1 MTIRIEPLAPEEFA
15 PYGDVL
21 DATGDPDALI
31 NQGLC
36 GRYHDRARM
45 DFGLRGQAGISI
57 FKAELRSLP
66 YRLDMMERHPDG
78 SQAFLPMDRGRF
90 LVVVARDV
98 DGRPEEIRAFRA
110 SPGQGVNYLRNVWHG
125 VLAPLSG
132 DGVYA
137 VVDRI
142 GDTQNLEEHWFA
154 TPFMI
159 ED

>member
-21 DATGDPDALI
+21 DASGEPDALI
-31 NQGLC
+31 NQRLC

-45 DFGLRGQAGISI
+45 DFGPRGRAGISI
-57 FKAELRSLP
+57 FKAELRRLP

-78 SQAFLPMDRGRF
+78 SQAFLPLDCGRF
-90 LVVVARDV
+90 LVVVADDR
-98 DGRPEEIRAFRA
+98 DGRPDGLRAFRA
-110 SPGQGVNYLRNVWHG
+110 LPGQGVNYLRNVWHG

-132 DGVYA
+132 AGIYA

-142 GDTQNLEEHWFA
+142 GDTRNLEEHWFA
-154 TPFMI
+154 APYLI
-159 ED
+159 AD